1 MELNSNIFHNP
12 LDLLL
17 FLFWVDAFEVA
28 VDIQMLVDSQQ
39 IKQNI
44 VLWTDTSDL
53 PDVCDI
59 LLLLCPADLVILGH
73 HMSSKASD
81 ASTCGFQHAGQH
93 RDRRCLSSSIMAEH
107 RKDLTFSHI
116 QR

>member
-1 MELNSNIFHNP
+1 MELNSDIFHNP
-12 LDLLL
+12 VDLLL

-28 VDIQMLVDSQQ
+28 VDIQMLVHGQQ

-53 PDVCDI
+53 PDVCYI

-73 HMSSKASD
+73 HVSSKASD

-93 RDRRCLSSSIMAEH
+93 RDRCCLSRSIMAQH
-107 RKDLTFSHI
+107 CKDLAFSHV